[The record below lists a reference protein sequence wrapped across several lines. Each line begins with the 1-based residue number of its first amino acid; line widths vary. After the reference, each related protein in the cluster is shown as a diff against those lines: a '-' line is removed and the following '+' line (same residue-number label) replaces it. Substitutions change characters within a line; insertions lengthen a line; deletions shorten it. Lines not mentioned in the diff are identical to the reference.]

1 MTKLKY
7 KFKDTKLFD
16 LALTQSGADA
26 VNNNER
32 LEFIG
37 DRVLGLA
44 VAIMLYEMFPNETEG
59 DLARRHAVLVSTDT
73 LAEVAKESGFVQKIR
88 HGHMT
93 AGKMNHI
100 AANAMESVLG
110 AIFLDGGF
118 VAAQSEIVN
127 IWAKIAARDVR
138 PPKDAKTAL
147 QEFVQKNGGG
157 ALPEYEFIDEIGK
170 SHSPMFN
177 VNVSA
182 LGKNASGQ
190 GASKKEATATAAA
203 KLLEIL
209 S

>member
-1 MTKLKY
+1 MGHKMTKLKY

-44 VAIMLYEMFPNETEG
+44 VAAMLYEMFPNESEG

-73 LAEVAKESGFVQKIR
+73 LAVVAKEFGFIQKIR

-110 AIFLDGGF
+110 AIFLGRRFLCSVRRNPRNLASDCG
-118 VAAQSEIVN
+118 ARCASAQRCENSTARICSEK
-127 IWAKIAARDVR
+127 WRGRIARV
-138 PPKDAKTAL
+138 
-147 QEFVQKNGGG
+147 
-157 ALPEYEFIDEIGK
+157 
-170 SHSPMFN
+170 
-177 VNVSA
+177 
-182 LGKNASGQ
+182 
-190 GASKKEATATAAA
+190 
-203 KLLEIL
+203 
-209 S
+209 

>member
-73 LAEVAKESGFVQKIR
+73 LAEVAKEYGFVQKIR

-118 VAAQSEIVN
+118 AAAQSEIVN

-190 GASKKEATATAAA
+190 GASKKEATAIAAA